1 MSEVRHAL
9 CQPCLAW
16 QPGPLV
22 AQCKDLFGAGGE
34 RRSIDGHMDRYA
46 RTHARENSPL
56 FDKGQCVIFNQGG
69 QQTWPRLNDL
79 TTHAANAHAS
89 LTQPNSG
96 IRKVGVLLCPANGP
110 RASRL
115 SQVRSVR
122 SGQARSKPTP
132 THQQIGLLNRL
143 LSTRVG
149 QNGDSGRRIWSVDI
163 PPAPGE
169 EGPVSRKSSS
179 DSDGPRRDHRPS
191 RGPSGGWRKEAV
203 IEFSLEN
210 LNRILHGSTDL
221 CDV

>member
-1 MSEVRHAL
+1 MRDL
-9 CQPCLAW
+9 QP
-16 QPGPLV
+16 
-22 AQCKDLFGAGGE
+22 
-34 RRSIDGHMDRYA
+34 RRSANIGHGSR
-46 RTHARENSPL
+46 
-56 FDKGQCVIFNQGG
+56 
-69 QQTWPRLNDL
+69 L

-89 LTQPNSG
+89 LDPNQPNSG
-96 IRKVGVLLCPANGP
+96 IRKEGILLYPANGP

-122 SGQARSKPTP
+122 PGRARSNPPP

-143 LSTRVG
+143 LSARVG
-149 QNGDSGRRIWSVDI
+149 HNGDSGRQIWSVDI

>member
-1 MSEVRHAL
+1 MPTLPGLAAWTFGCSVQRFVR
-9 CQPCLAW
+9 CW
-16 QPGPLV
+16 WR
-22 AQCKDLFGAGGE
+22 DGA
-34 RRSIDGHMDRYA
+34 IDGHMDRYA

-69 QQTWPRLNDL
+69 QQRWPRFNDL
-79 TTHAANAHAS
+79 TTHAENAHAS

-96 IRKVGVLLCPANGP
+96 IRKVYCFVLQMEPA
-110 RASRL
+110 RARPTKSGQV
-115 SQVRSVR
+115 SQVRS
-122 SGQARSKPTP
+122 SQIKPTP

-149 QNGDSGRRIWSVDI
+149 QNGDPGRRIWSVDI